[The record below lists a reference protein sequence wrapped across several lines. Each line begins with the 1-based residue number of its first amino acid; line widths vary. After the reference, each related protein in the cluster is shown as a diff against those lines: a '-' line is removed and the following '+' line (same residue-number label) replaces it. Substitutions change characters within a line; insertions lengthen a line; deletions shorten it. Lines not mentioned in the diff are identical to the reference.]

1 MPCSLLLG
9 LFALWTST
17 IAAFVRR
24 PVAST
29 LRHPL
34 SSLGALSD
42 EAKYARA
49 SEMVVV
55 IPLANLKGE
64 SVLAL
69 RKLLPPTGS
78 VQSALIKDSVMPRQR
93 IVEALEGTPFVIAL
107 PDVSDGSSLCIFG
120 LATAEDLLYSLV
132 VQWKKTVSVP
142 GILLAY
148 KDRVMKLLL

>member
-1 MPCSLLLG
+1 MPSLLLV
-9 LFALWTST
+9 LLW
-17 IAAFVRR
+17 ACAVMGFVRR

-29 LRHPL
+29 LRC
-34 SSLGALSD
+34 SLFAIRVLSD
-42 EAKYARA
+42 EAKHARA

-120 LATAEDLLYSLV
+120 FATAEELLYSLV
-132 VQWKKTVSVP
+132 VQWKRTVSVP
-142 GILLAY
+142 GILVAY
-148 KDRVMKLLL
+148 KDRVINLLF